1 MNTLQLLDILKLG
14 ESEDLECKKSKN
26 EVPKSLWDTYS
37 AMANTNGGII
47 LLGIDEVD
55 NELIITGVENVDKVI
70 KDFWSTLNGEKV
82 NKNILKNE
90 DLELIKIEEENKRN
104 FYLKEAIFC
113 IRIQITFAYRRWI
126 DWSSWGRKEKF
137 WIKRG
142 KLIKNGG
149 NMFKLHSEYKPTGDQ
164 PNAIKYLSKG
174 IEDGK
179 KYQTLLGVTGSR
191 KNFYNGKYNSENS
204 KTNIGFSTQ

>member
-55 NELIITGVENVDKVI
+55 NELIITGVESVDKVI
-70 KDFWSTLNGEKV
+70 KDFWSILNGEKV

-90 DLELIKIEEENKRN
+90 ALD
-104 FYLKEAIFC
+104 
-113 IRIQITFAYRRWI
+113 
-126 DWSSWGRKEKF
+126 EKD
-137 WIKRG
+137 K
-142 KLIKNGG
+142 KLFIKN
-149 NMFKLHSEYKPTGDQ
+149 
-164 PNAIKYLSKG
+164 
-174 IEDGK
+174 IE
-179 KYQTLLGVTGSR
+179 SII
-191 KNFYNGKYNSENS
+191 N
-204 KTNIGFSTQ
+204 